1 MKSEDTFHFKNET
14 IQLLLLEMAQQ
25 RTTTS
30 LFNLIVQELS
40 KFKNI
45 ALARIW
51 LVDQGDICSTCL
63 MKKECSNQDNC
74 LHLVASAGRSSLDR
88 SLNWAR
94 LDGAHRRFPFGA
106 RKVGH
111 IAATGKPVVVRSIKD
126 DSKWIGHPDW
136 AKREGLNGFAGQPMR
151 FKGDTLGVL
160 AIFTKSKLSDQVLDI
175 LRIISNHAASALA
188 TTRAFEKIND
198 LTRRLEHE
206 NDYLRKEISHV
217 TSYGEFIGRSAT
229 LQRILQQI
237 DLVAAT
243 NANVLILGES
253 GTGKE
258 LVARE
263 VHQRSLRHNKSLI
276 KVNCAAIPKELFA
289 SEFFGHAR
297 GSFTGALTSREG
309 RFGAAHNGT
318 LFLDEIGEI
327 PFEQQGQLLRVIQEG
342 EYQRVGEEETREVDV
357 RIIAA
362 TNRNLREE
370 VNKGRFREDLYFR
383 INVFPISVPPLRE
396 RKTDIGLLANHFLD
410 RFLTAMNRSSFQF
423 TREQIK
429 QLENYDWPG
438 NVRELQNTVERFA
451 ITSNSGIFILDIPNS
466 ISRSYVEGP
475 CLDICKED
483 PGHILTESEFLQLQ
497 IKNTE
502 TALKKCGWKIYG
514 PDGAAKLLGLKPTT
528 LATRIKKMELRR
540 SR

>member
-1 MKSEDTFHFKNET
+1 MKSEDTFHFNNET

-25 RTTTS
+25 RTTKS
-30 LFNLIVQELS
+30 LFNLIVKELS

-51 LVDQGDICSTCL
+51 LVEHGDICSSCL
-63 MKKECSNQDNC
+63 MKKECSSQGKC
-74 LHLVASAGRSSLDR
+74 LHLAASAGCSSLDT
-88 SLNWAR
+88 SLSWSR

-126 DSKWIGHPDW
+126 DSTWIGHPDW
-136 AKREGLNGFAGQPMR
+136 AKREGINGFAGQPMR
-151 FKGDTLGVL
+151 FKKETLGVL
-160 AIFTKSKLSDQVLDI
+160 AIFTKSELSCHVLDI
-175 LRIISNHAASALA
+175 LRIIADHAASALA

-198 LTRRLEHE
+198 LTRKLENE
-206 NDYLRKEISHV
+206 NDYLRKEILHV
-217 TSYGEFIGRSAT
+217 TSYGGFIGQSAA
-229 LQRILQQI
+229 LQKILQQI
-237 DLVAAT
+237 DLVAST

-258 LVARE
+258 LVVRE
-263 VHQRSLRHNKSLI
+263 VHHRSKRKDKPII
-276 KVNCAAIPKELFA
+276 KVNCAAISKELFA
-289 SEFFGHAR
+289 SEFFGHAK

-309 RFGAAHNGT
+309 KFGAAHNGT

-327 PFEQQGQLLRVIQEG
+327 PLDQQGQLLRVLQER
-342 EYQRVGEEETREVDV
+342 EYQRVGEEKTRKVNV
-357 RIIAA
+357 RIVAA

-396 RKTDIGLLANHFLD
+396 RKEDIGLLANHFLA
-410 RFLTAMNRSSFQF
+410 RFLTGMNRSSFQF
-423 TREQIK
+423 EPEQIK
-429 QLENYDWPG
+429 QLEDYHWPG
-438 NVRELQNTVERFA
+438 NIRELQNTVERYA

-466 ISRSYVEGP
+466 INYPETSDQDISQKNSRQ
-475 CLDICKED
+475 
-483 PGHILTESEFLQLQ
+483 ILTESELIQLQ

-502 TALKKCGWKIYG
+502 SALNQCGWKIYG
-514 PDGAAKLLGLKPTT
+514 RDGAANLLALKPTT
-528 LATRIKKMELRR
+528 LATRIKKMDLHRHQ
-540 SR
+540 